1 MLDADYAIETRVN
14 AADQEC
20 YLDRLLPVGN
30 KRDTRFES
38 LGLSKFP
45 FEGRGNYDTWLT
57 GSGFREL
64 LHIGLI
70 HPLSVAKVL
79 AKIASDSNFE
89 SCAAAQRGFAK
100 MRDKFLKDI
109 PPRPIG
115 VWDPPLE
122 GLDVWRR
129 VFGIS
134 NNTFKL
140 DEQANFDSIMPN
152 EGTQI
157 P

>member
-1 MLDADYAIETRVN
+1 
-14 AADQEC
+14 
-20 YLDRLLPVGN
+20 
-30 KRDTRFES
+30 
-38 LGLSKFP
+38 
-45 FEGRGNYDTWLT
+45 
-57 GSGFREL
+57 
-64 LHIGLI
+64 
-70 HPLSVAKVL
+70 
-79 AKIASDSNFE
+79 
-89 SCAAAQRGFAK
+89 